1 MALSGFARLVMDIN
15 EAVKARDLAHGRA
28 LEVAAEAR
36 DLWRACT
43 DNSLF
48 IKAVSSMVAD
58 MGDMSRQAAATARE
72 MNIRRKAEGRQR
84 LAALIAETDLAIAAG
99 LITGEQGARLDAAI
113 ARVAE
118 GLRE

>member
-15 EAVKARDLAHGRA
+15 EAVKARDLTQARA
-28 LEVAAEAR
+28 REAAAEAR
-36 DLWRACT
+36 DLWRECT

-48 IKAVSSMVAD
+48 LKAVNSMVDD
-58 MGDMSRQAAATARE
+58 MADMSRRAAATARE
-72 MNIRRKAEGRQR
+72 MQLRRKAEGRQR
-84 LAALIAETDLAIAAG
+84 LATLIAEADAAIAAG

-113 ARVAE
+113 ARAAE